1 MADNTPFQIANLPAG
16 LKEPGIY
23 VTVRSDGDPGLSAAN
38 QRCLLWGY
46 QSSAATFP
54 PNTPVRAINQDQVD
68 AGAGATSMLAHAYAA
83 AKSQVPIGAEIYL
96 MPLIAPLAVRLRLS
110 RLRLRVSPAWVTSSA
125 TTATAADTM
134 TVKYRGRG
142 SRLALRRVMLGPRLQ
157 LTLRLPGIRF

>member
-1 MADNTPFQIANLPAG
+1 MGGELAAPSTYPRMADNTPFQIANLPAG

-46 QSSAATFP
+46 QSSAAAFP

-83 AKSQVPIGAEIYL
+83 AKS
-96 MPLIAPLAVRLRLS
+96 
-110 RLRLRVSPAWVTSSA
+110 
-125 TTATAADTM
+125 
-134 TVKYRGRG
+134 
-142 SRLALRRVMLGPRLQ
+142 
-157 LTLRLPGIRF
+157 